1 MKPLSKNNNDQAVTY
16 GHVNAAEMLVNKG
29 ADPNIQSVSGEFL
42 ISFDFKLG
50 GLRDFRKNGEID
62 NII

>member
-29 ADPNIQSVSGEFL
+29 AL
-42 ISFDFKLG
+42 HLLG
-50 GLRDFRKNGEID
+50 ADHAEVIASD
-62 NII
+62 CYC